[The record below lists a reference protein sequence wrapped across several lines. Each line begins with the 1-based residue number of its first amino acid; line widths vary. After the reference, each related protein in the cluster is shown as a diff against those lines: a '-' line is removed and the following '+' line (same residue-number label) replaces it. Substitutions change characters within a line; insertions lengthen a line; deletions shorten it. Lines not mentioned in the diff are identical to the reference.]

1 MKSIGLVSLTL
12 TLTFYYYIQKLME
25 KYPHLNTK
33 LSNASN
39 VINNQLAKLRILD
52 SRFNT
57 LDAELHNK
65 VITNIKNGDNVR
77 AKALANEL
85 VNIRKIKHTTQK
97 LLMSLEVVVIRFSTI
112 SEFADILDTIN
123 PMIETVK
130 EVKNDITRTVPAATS
145 IISEMSTLTSDI
157 LIHSNV
163 NLNIDHHLSIP
174 VNSDALEI
182 LNEVQNIMEEEAKT
196 KLPDIPNK
204 ISHKSKYTSKQNEI
218 QNENSKVLLEA

>member
-1 MKSIGLVSLTL
+1 
-12 TLTFYYYIQKLME
+12 ME
-25 KYPHLNTK
+25 KYPQLQTK

-39 VINNQLAKLRILD
+39 VVNNQLEKLRILEV
-52 SRFNT
+52 RFNT

-65 VITNIKNGDNVR
+65 VIINIKNGDNVR

-97 LLMSLEVVVIRFSTI
+97 LLMSLEVIVIRFSTI
-112 SEFADILDTIN
+112 SEFAEILDTIN

-145 IISEMSTLTSDI
+145 IISEMSTLTSDV
-157 LIHSNV
+157 LIQANV
-163 NLNIDHHLSIP
+163 NVNIDSLSIP

-182 LNEVQNIMEEEAKT
+182 LNEVQNIMEEETKS
-196 KLPDIPNK
+196 KLPDIPNS
-204 ISHKSKYTSKQNEI
+204 ISHNTKYTSKKNEI
-218 QNENSKVLLEA
+218 STKNSKVLLEA

>member
-12 TLTFYYYIQKLME
+12 TLTFYYYIKKHMQ
-25 KYPHLNTK
+25 KYPQLQTK

-39 VINNQLAKLRILD
+39 VVNNQLEKLRILEG
-52 SRFNT
+52 RFNT

-130 EVKNDITRTVPAATS
+130 EVKNDISRTVPAATS
-145 IISEMSTLTSDI
+145 IISEISTLASDI
-157 LIHSNV
+157 LLNSNV
-163 NLNIDHHLSIP
+163 NVNIDRLSIP

-182 LNEVQNIMEEEAKT
+182 LNEVQNIMEEEAKS
-196 KLPDIPNK
+196 KLPDIPNN
-204 ISHKSKYTSKQNEI
+204 ISHNTKYTSKQNEI
-218 QNENSKVLLEA
+218 STQNSNVLLEA

>member
-12 TLTFYYYIQKLME
+12 TLTFYYYIKKHMQ
-25 KYPHLNTK
+25 KYPQLQTK

-39 VINNQLAKLRILD
+39 VVNNQLDKLRILEG
-52 SRFNT
+52 RFNT

-97 LLMSLEVVVIRFSTI
+97 LLMSLEVVVIRFSTL

-130 EVKNDITRTVPAATS
+130 EVKNDITRTVPAGTS
-145 IISEMSTLTSDI
+145 IISEMSTLASDI
-157 LIHSNV
+157 LLNSNV
-163 NLNIDHHLSIP
+163 NVNIDRLSIP

-182 LNEVQNIMEEEAKT
+182 LNEVQNIMEEEAKS
-196 KLPDIPNK
+196 KLPDIPNN
-204 ISHKSKYTSKQNEI
+204 ISHNTKYTSKQNEI
-218 QNENSKVLLEA
+218 STQNSNVLLEA